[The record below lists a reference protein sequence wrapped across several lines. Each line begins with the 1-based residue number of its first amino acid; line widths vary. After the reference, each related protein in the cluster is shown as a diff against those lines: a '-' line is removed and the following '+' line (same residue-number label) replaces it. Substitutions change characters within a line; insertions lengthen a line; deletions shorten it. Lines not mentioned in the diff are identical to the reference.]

1 MIVGGLGDGWG
12 EFRAGLRQLSGL
24 SRLLRGL
31 LRPQAVAGAQ
41 PELSSGA
48 AGAGWGAAQR
58 REPVGIGGHLGPGD
72 AAFSDRGPVG
82 RCRGHRSAAGIPGPQ
97 AGSPRGGVGVGR
109 QRLSQAGTEV
119 GGGSPAV
126 PAGWGRWPTARRGC
140 SWPTSARWDRHWWTR
155 GCICPR
161 VGSPTRTGVRRRV
174 CPRSG

>member
-1 MIVGGLGDGWG
+1 MGRV
-12 EFRAGLRQLSGL
+12 
-24 SRLLRGL
+24 
-31 LRPQAVAGAQ
+31 
-41 PELSSGA
+41 SSGFTTTFRTFTPSSRPPSAASSGGSTAGTIFRA

-109 QRLSQAGTEV
+109 QRLSQAGTKSV
-119 GGGSPAV
+119 GVARQYC
-126 PAGWGRWPTARRGC
+126 GRLGKVANCQAGC

-161 VGSPTRTGVRRRV
+161 VGFPTRTGVRRRV